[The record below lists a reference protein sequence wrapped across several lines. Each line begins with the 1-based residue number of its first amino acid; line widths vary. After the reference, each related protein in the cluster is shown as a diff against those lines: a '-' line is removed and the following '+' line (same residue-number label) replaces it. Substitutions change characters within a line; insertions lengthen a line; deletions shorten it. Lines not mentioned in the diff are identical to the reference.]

1 MPLFEIAFVCVRL
14 SRKTYLFGRRMHVN
28 SHRAGGGRNR
38 PHPVTRHRNTGGCSE
53 RVAHFFAVFMTR
65 SGCAGRT
72 TFLLGSAVSTLS
84 DCRQKYPELD
94 ECMAEAREKARL
106 KMLQRIK
113 RAAEDD

>member
-1 MPLFEIAFVCVRL
+1 MVGIDPTL
-14 SRKTYLFGRRMHVN
+14 SQGIGIPEV
-28 SHRAGGGRNR
+28 
-38 PHPVTRHRNTGGCSE
+38 VVE

-84 DCRQKYPELD
+84 DWRQKYPELD